1 MLADQSNPANLDDA
15 ARAAMRFLEVG
26 RADLAG
32 PHVEAIL
39 RAAPDHKVA
48 HRLNAMRHIIAREQ
62 PAARSAATLGAR
74 RPIAQEQIDLAAFHV
89 DLPAP
94 PSGIHEQIDYK
105 GVLRLA
111 FQAAAQRAPLARRV
125 ILTDESTKFP
135 DDIGA
140 HEILRF
146 PIDPRFIMFERTRL
160 QVAYLQGLADERACV
175 LMDSDVVVNRDP
187 VEALQAGFDVG
198 LTWRTGFPDAPFNG
212 GLIMIAD
219 ARRGR
224 AFMNRVLE
232 CYARLSTDVQLS
244 RFFGQDLK
252 GWWGDQFAL
261 AIVIGY
267 RAFAERL
274 SDAMLLDD
282 ITVAFLPCAE
292 YNLTLEPGQN
302 YDRAELRRKFFIHFK
317 GNRKGM
323 LGKYVEL
330 MAANAL

>member
-1 MLADQSNPANLDDA
+1 MLTDQSNPVSLDDA
-15 ARAAMRFLEVG
+15 ARAGMRFLEVG

-32 PHVEAIL
+32 PYVDAIL
-39 RAAPDHKVA
+39 KAAPNHQTA
-48 HRLNAMRHIIAREQ
+48 HRLNAMRQVIGREE
-62 PAARSAATLGAR
+62 PATRSAADLGAR
-74 RPIAQEQIDLAAFHV
+74 RAISQDRIDLVAFHV
-89 DLPAP
+89 DLPAA
-94 PSGIHEQIDYK
+94 PSGVHEQIDYK
-105 GVLRLA
+105 SVLRLA
-111 FQAAAQRAPLARRV
+111 FQAAARRAPRARRV
-125 ILTDESTKFP
+125 ILTDESTEFP

-160 QVAYLQGLADERACV
+160 QAAYLQTLDDDRACV
-175 LMDSDVVVNRDP
+175 LMDTDVVVNRDP

-198 LTWRTGFPDAPFNG
+198 LTWRSGFPDAPFNG
-212 GLIMIAD
+212 GLILIAD
-219 ARRGR
+219 VRRGR
-224 AFMNRVLE
+224 AFMSRVLD
-232 CYARLSTDVQLS
+232 CYTRLSADAQLS
-244 RFFGQDLK
+244 RLFGKDLK
-252 GWWGDQFAL
+252 SWWGDQFAL
-261 AIVIGY
+261 AIVVGY

-282 ITVAFLPCAE
+282 IKVAFLPCAE